1 MTAVQ
6 TRASKQFISA
16 MGSMVENPSAMEQ
29 VLYYIEWLKQQH
41 EAPMITM
48 EELEQN
54 GMPLHVAMDKLRE
67 KARAYYQQ
75 A

>member
-29 VLYYIEWLKQQH
+29 VLCYIELMKQQA
-41 EAPMITM
+41 APSVITM
-48 EELEQN
+48 EELEKN

-67 KARAYYQQ
+67 KARAYYQ